1 MPDANKPVSDIEDSA
16 LPLEDDP
23 VLGAAIANYPSNRA
37 RLLLIG
43 AAILGV
49 AYLILTITLLNVEE
63 RLAFGITVVV
73 MGIVTIAVGWYMA
86 HLWNREVVLYDKG
99 FSYREGSFIA
109 YIPYAD
115 ILAMRQ
121 LAERRAYFGG
131 LLRRNVYR
139 YTLLTLQDETI
150 VLGNVYKRID
160 ELGVRLER
168 AVNDALRGVME
179 RALAAGKTVPFSAT
193 LSIGTDGLHEGERLL
208 QWSDFG
214 GYQIARGSLDVLA
227 KSDKAVWFS
236 VPLDEIDNVTLLLGV
251 LKEKS

>member
-1 MPDANKPVSDIEDSA
+1 MTEIEES
-16 LPLEDDP
+16 LQPLEDDP

-37 RLLLIG
+37 RLLLTG
-43 AAILGV
+43 GVILGV
-49 AYLILTITLLNVEE
+49 AYLILAIALLNVEE

-139 YTLLTLQDETI
+139 YTLTTLQDETI
-150 VLGNVYKRID
+150 VLGNVYRNID

-168 AVNDALRGVME
+168 AVNEALRRVME

-193 LSIGTDGLHEGERLL
+193 LEVGRDGLHEGERLL
-208 QWSDFG
+208 KWSDFG
-214 GYQIARGSLDVLA
+214 GYKIERGSLDLLA
-227 KSDKAVWFS
+227 KPDNTVWYS
-236 VPLDEIDNVTLLLGV
+236 LPLGEIDNVTLLLGA